1 MNKDE
6 KLLKAA
12 ELLKPAEKQFG
23 KGSMST
29 LGEKPDMDIIA
40 ISTGSIGLDIAMG
53 IGGLPKGRIIEILGM
68 ESSGKAQP
76 LSSKILTP
84 FGWKHM
90 EDMQCGTIVSTP
102 DGSEST
108 VIGIYPQGIRP
119 IFKITFDD
127 KTFTECTLDH
137 LWQIESRETNL
148 SEVLSTKDLLEKGL
162 NKSNGTR
169 KFKIPTTKSIIFN
182 NNIPLSINPY
192 LLGLLLGDGSFVNNS
207 VKFTTADEEIL
218 DNIKEIIKHNYKNL
232 KISKR
237 IGKYDYRFKK
247 IINGHS
253 KNELVLQIEELG
265 MLNKYSY
272 EKDIP
277 EEYLR
282 SSIECRQELLKGL
295 MDSDGSVESG
305 TLSFS
310 TTSKKL
316 SKSFEDLVRGLGMR
330 CHTSSRVTKYTKSD
344 GKKVDGRESY
354 RSTILLCENT
364 FIPFKLKRKVDGLIK
379 RDNNF
384 CGKFIESVEFIGRK
398 HCQCI
403 QIGHPDQ
410 LYITDDYI
418 VTHNTTLCTHLV
430 AEAQKVGEICAFI
443 DAEHAFDKKYAEQI
457 GVNTGELHF
466 FQPSSGEEAL
476 NYCETLLDTKLFGVI
491 IIDSV
496 AALTPQ
502 KEIEGQIGDSTIGL
516 QARMMSQAMR
526 KLSSKVSQSNCIVV
540 FINQWRE
547 KIGVMFGSP
556 LVPSGGNALK
566 FYASVR
572 LDVTRSTTVANTVME
587 GEIKVANLTKVKV
600 IKNKVSAPFTDC
612 EFNIRYG
619 VGIDKVDEIFEL
631 GLKYEI
637 IEKDKTTY
645 SFKGSK
651 LATGKDASFEVLKD
665 NPELQEEIEKEIRKL
680 HGIK

>member
-12 ELLKPAEKQFG
+12 ELLKPAEKQYG

-29 LGEKPDMDIIA
+29 LGEKPDMDIVA

-53 IGGLPKGRIIEILGM
+53 IGGLPKGRIVEILGM
-68 ESSGKAQP
+68 ESSGK
-76 LSSKILTP
+76 
-84 FGWKHM
+84 
-90 EDMQCGTIVSTP
+90 
-102 DGSEST
+102 
-108 VIGIYPQGIRP
+108 
-119 IFKITFDD
+119 
-127 KTFTECTLDH
+127 
-137 LWQIESRETNL
+137 
-148 SEVLSTKDLLEKGL
+148 
-162 NKSNGTR
+162 
-169 KFKIPTTKSIIFN
+169 
-182 NNIPLSINPY
+182 
-192 LLGLLLGDGSFVNNS
+192 
-207 VKFTTADEEIL
+207 
-218 DNIKEIIKHNYKNL
+218 
-232 KISKR
+232 
-237 IGKYDYRFKK
+237 
-247 IINGHS
+247 
-253 KNELVLQIEELG
+253 
-265 MLNKYSY
+265 
-272 EKDIP
+272 
-277 EEYLR
+277 
-282 SSIECRQELLKGL
+282 
-295 MDSDGSVESG
+295 
-305 TLSFS
+305 
-310 TTSKKL
+310 
-316 SKSFEDLVRGLGMR
+316 
-330 CHTSSRVTKYTKSD
+330 
-344 GKKVDGRESY
+344 
-354 RSTILLCENT
+354 
-364 FIPFKLKRKVDGLIK
+364 
-379 RDNNF
+379 
-384 CGKFIESVEFIGRK
+384 
-398 HCQCI
+398 
-403 QIGHPDQ
+403 
-410 LYITDDYI
+410 
-418 VTHNTTLCTHLV
+418 TTLCTHLI
-430 AEAQKVGEICAFI
+430 AEAQKIGEICAFI

-457 GVNTGELHF
+457 GVDTSELHF

-491 IIDSV
+491 VIDSV

-526 KLSSKVSQSNCIVV
+526 KLSSKVAKSSCIVV

-572 LDVTRSTTVANTVME
+572 LDVTRSTTVANTVLE
-587 GEIKVANLTKVKV
+587 GEVKVANLTKVKV

-651 LATGKDASFEVLKD
+651 LATGKDATFEVLKD

-680 HGIK
+680 HNI